1 MNKNNLLAILF
12 LSAPSVA
19 DTLSIV
25 PDIKSGLPAMMSEPV
40 LYQAPE
46 FDYFN
51 LADDYLEKRAEAIA
65 KLPVVL
71 SDIDRVC
78 IRASY
83 SDIDFSADSEQSGIL
98 IYTYT
103 EDNNGN
109 KINNTTIGDRVN
121 LETVSEH
128 CIDESNWVYE
138 NWLADKSMTFTP
150 YSSSSAVITDVRVI
164 IDGTLTLSQIPTE
177 FTQQYYDFITKVGFD
192 QSANF
197 YHPDDISDLKDVLVS
212 GLEHNDSSMKFI
224 KNIAFGNTVS
234 KEDIVLMSDLDFM
247 NQFLSILGQASGSNT
262 ADLESFQVINV
273 FDHNDKKYVNVEKQE
288 RLFGKLITRNE
299 VIILK
304 KNGDGWFL
312 ELPESLKEIL
322 DN

>member
-109 KINNTTIGDRVN
+109 KIN
-121 LETVSEH
+121 
-128 CIDESNWVYE
+128 
-138 NWLADKSMTFTP
+138 
-150 YSSSSAVITDVRVI
+150 
-164 IDGTLTLSQIPTE
+164 Q
-177 FTQQYYDFITKVGFD
+177 
-192 QSANF
+192 
-197 YHPDDISDLKDVLVS
+197 VLF
-212 GLEHNDSSMKFI
+212 E
-224 KNIAFGNTVS
+224 
-234 KEDIVLMSDLDFM
+234 
-247 NQFLSILGQASGSNT
+247 
-262 ADLESFQVINV
+262 
-273 FDHNDKKYVNVEKQE
+273 
-288 RLFGKLITRNE
+288 
-299 VIILK
+299 
-304 KNGDGWFL
+304 
-312 ELPESLKEIL
+312 
-322 DN
+322 

>member
-1 MNKNNLLAILF
+1 MNKKNLLAILF
-12 LSAPSVA
+12 FSAPSVA

-25 PDIKSGLPAMMSEPV
+25 PDIKSGLPAVMNEPV
-40 LYQAPE
+40 LYQAPQ

-51 LADDYLEKRAEAIA
+51 LADGYLEQRAEAIV
-65 KLPVVL
+65 KLPMAL
-71 SDIDRVC
+71 SDIERVC
-78 IRASY
+78 IQTSY
-83 SDIDFSADSEQSGIL
+83 TGIDPSSSDQSGVL
-98 IYTYT
+98 IYTYA
-103 EDNNGN
+103 EDNSGN
-109 KINNTTIGDRVN
+109 KIHNTTIGDRVN
-121 LETVSEH
+121 LETVSKH
-128 CIDESNWVYE
+128 CIDESNWVYD

-150 YSSSSAVITDVRVI
+150 YSSSSAVITDVRVMI
-164 IDGTLTLSQIPTE
+164 EGSLSLSQVPTE
-177 FTQQYYDFITKVGFD
+177 FTEQYYDFITKVGFD

-262 ADLESFQVINV
+262 ANLESFKVINV
-273 FDHNDKKYVNVEKQE
+273 FDYNDKKYVNVEKQE
-288 RLFGKLITRNE
+288 RLFGKRITRNE
-299 VIILK
+299 VVILK
-304 KNGDGWFL
+304 KYGDRWLL